1 MARTIAI
8 VEDEDAIRDN
18 YKEAFIRQGY
28 RVDTYRNRAE
38 AMTQF
43 RSRLPDLVV
52 LDIALD
58 DDLDAGFE
66 MCREL
71 RTSSRGLPIIFLTA
85 RDSDFDAIAGLRLGA
100 DDYLSKDT
108 SIPQTLARISTLFR
122 RVEALS
128 NADGPQD
135 VHQVGELRIDVD
147 RVQVSWK
154 SMPLD
159 LTLTEFWIVHALAKR
174 PGHVKTRDQLMDDAK
189 IFVDDTTIT
198 SHIKRIRRK
207 FKSIDEQFEGIETVY
222 GMGYRWVSGAG

>member
-8 VEDEDAIRDN
+8 VEDEEAIRDN
-18 YKEAFIRQGY
+18 YKEAFTRQGY
-28 RVDTYRNRAE
+28 RVDTYSNRAD
-38 AMTQF
+38 AMVQF
-43 RSRLPDLVV
+43 RSRLPDLIV
-52 LDIALD
+52 LDIALQD
-58 DDLDAGFE
+58 DVDAGFE

-71 RTSSRGLPIIFLTA
+71 RTTSQTLPIIFLTA

-100 DDYLSKDT
+100 DDYLTKDT

-122 RVEALS
+122 RVEALTS
-128 NADGPQD
+128 ADKDQE
-135 VHQVGELRIDVD
+135 VHQVGDLRIDVD

-154 SMPLD
+154 SKQLD

-198 SHIKRIRRK
+198 SHIKRIRKK
-207 FKSIDEQFEGIETVY
+207 FKEIDEAFDAIETVY
-222 GMGYRWVSGAG
+222 GMGYRWLTTVA